1 GDLLHLVLPSLT
13 LGTIASAIIARLTR
27 SSMLEVLGQDYVR
40 TARAKGLAWW
50 GVVVRHA
57 LKNALIPVI
66 TIFGLQF
73 GNLLAGAVIVE
84 TVFSRPGLGRLIVGG
99 LQAPGSRFLLGSDQF
114 GRAVASRALHG
125 ARLSLT
131 VGLIAVS
138 IAVGLGTPVGLLSG
152 YYGGRVDGFV
162 MRVVDVLLAFPGI
175 LLALAIVSVLSPGL
189 NNVMIAVGLSA
200 VPNYARLIRASTLS
214 AREQLYVE
222 AARALGSRDLSI
234 VTRYILPN
242 VVAPLIVTATLGLG
256 TAILSAAALSFLGLG
271 SQPPT
276 AEWGRM
282 LAEGR
287 DYLREAWWISTFPGL
302 GIMLTVLAMNL
313 LGDGLRDV
321 LDPRLKI

>member
-1 GDLLHLVLPSLT
+1 MPSSIPESGSDSRPGALR
-13 LGTIASAIIARLTR
+13 RLTR
-27 SSMLEVLGQDYVR
+27 QRGAVVGMVILVVL
-40 TARAKGLAWW
+40 A
-50 GVVVRHA
+50 
-57 LKNALIPVI
+57 
-66 TIFGLQF
+66 
-73 GNLLAGAVIVE
+73 LLALAAPWLSPRDPIKTAPRE
-84 TVFSRPGLGRLIVGG
+84 A
-99 LQAPGSRFLLGSDQF
+99 LQAPGARFLLGSDQF
-114 GRAVASRALHG
+114 GRDVASRALHG

-131 VGLIAVS
+131 VGLISVS
-138 IAVGLGTPVGLLSG
+138 IALVLGTPVGLLSG

-200 VPNYARLIRASTLS
+200 VPNYARLVRASVLS

-234 VTRYILPN
+234 VARYILPN
-242 VVAPLIVTATLGLG
+242 VVAPLIVTGTLGLG

-271 SQPPT
+271 SQPPQP
-276 AEWGRM
+276 EWGRM
-282 LAEGR
+282 LSEGR
-287 DYLREAWWISTFPGL
+287 DYLREAWWISTVPGL

-321 LDPRLKI
+321 LDPRLKV

>member
-1 GDLLHLVLPSLT
+1 MPTPTRESD
-13 LGTIASAIIARLTR
+13 SA
-27 SSMLEVLGQDYVR
+27 
-40 TARAKGLAWW
+40 
-50 GVVVRHA
+50 
-57 LKNALIPVI
+57 
-66 TIFGLQF
+66 
-73 GNLLAGAVIVE
+73 
-84 TVFSRPGLGRLIVGG
+84 SRPGALRRLVRQRGAVVGLVILGTLAAMALAAPWLSPRDPIKTAPREA
-99 LQAPGSRFLLGSDQF
+99 LQAPGARFLLGSDQF
-114 GRAVASRALHG
+114 GRDVASRALHG

-152 YYGGRVDGFV
+152 YYGGRVDGLV

-200 VPNYARLIRASTLS
+200 VPNYARLVRASTLS
-214 AREQLYVE
+214 AREHLYVE
-222 AARALGSRDLSI
+222 AARALGSRDRSI
-234 VTRYILPN
+234 VARYILPN

-271 SQPPT
+271 SQPPQP
-276 AEWGRM
+276 EWGRM
-282 LAEGR
+282 LSEGR
-287 DYLREAWWISTFPGL
+287 DYLREAWWISTVPGL

-321 LDPRLKI
+321 LDPRLKV